1 MRDNRPQDPTAKPAR
16 RVVALLIAYFV
27 LCIAGGVTMTGFF
40 APALVDISKTVSKS
54 SFSLQGEN
62 VSLNLTELPQQSRM
76 YSSDG
81 QLIAQFYT
89 QNRIVV
95 ALKNISPWMQ
105 KAMVAREDHNF
116 LTETGIDPKGI
127 ARAFVETFI
136 KRGPREGGSSLT
148 QQ

>member
-1 MRDNRPQDPTAKPAR
+1 
-16 RVVALLIAYFV
+16 
-27 LCIAGGVTMTGFF
+27 MTGFF
-40 APALVDISKTVSKS
+40 APALVYIGKTVDKP

-62 VSLNLTELPQQSRM
+62 VSLNLTDLPQQSRM

-81 QLIAQFYT
+81 KLIAQFYT

-136 KRGPREGGSSLT
+136 KRGPREGGSTLT
-148 QQ
+148 QQYVKNALIDEAMEQNDPIAA